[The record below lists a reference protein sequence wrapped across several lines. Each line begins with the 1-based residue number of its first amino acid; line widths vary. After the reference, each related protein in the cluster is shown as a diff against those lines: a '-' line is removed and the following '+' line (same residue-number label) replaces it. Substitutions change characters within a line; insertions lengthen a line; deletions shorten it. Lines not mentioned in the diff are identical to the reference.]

1 MFTGII
7 EGLGTL
13 RRVTKGQGVSMQIQ
27 SDFDLSGVKLG
38 DSIAVS
44 GTCLTVVRLEGKLF
58 DVDVS
63 PETTHRSILKFAK
76 PGDRVNLERALTLS
90 SRLDG
95 HLVQGHVDGVATVA
109 SVKPDANA
117 ILYSFEAPSSLVY
130 YMVEKGSVAIDGI
143 SLTIN
148 QCSDSGFSVSIIPHT
163 AKITTIGLRKPGD
176 RVNIETD
183 IIGKYVEHFVS
194 ASKGEADKN
203 SQMPG
208 INMALLAKNG
218 FL

>member
-7 EGLGTL
+7 EGLGTIRRL
-13 RRVTKGQGVSMQIQ
+13 RKGQGVSMQVQ
-27 SDFDLSGVKLG
+27 ADFDLTGVKLG

-44 GTCLTVVRLEGKLF
+44 GACLTVVRLEGKMF

-63 PETTHRSILKFAK
+63 PETTNRSILNHAK

-95 HLVQGHVDGVATVA
+95 HLVTGHVDGMAKVT
-109 SVKPDANA
+109 SVIPDANA
-117 ILYSFEAPSSLVY
+117 ILYSFEAPANLTR
-130 YMVEKGSVAIDGI
+130 YMVEKGSIAIDGI

-148 QCSDSGFSVSIIPHT
+148 QCSSTGFSVSIIPHT
-163 AKITTIGLRKPGD
+163 AKITTIGLLKPGA

-183 IIGKYVEHFVS
+183 IIGKYVERFVT
-194 ASKGEADKN
+194 ASKGEADEN
-203 SQMPG
+203 SQLPG
-208 INMALLAKNG
+208 INMALLARNG

>member
-13 RRVTKGQGVSMQIQ
+13 KRINKGRGVTMQIQ
-27 SDFDLSGVKLG
+27 ADFDLTGVKLG

-44 GTCLTVVRLEGKLF
+44 GTCLTATRLDGSTF

-63 PETTHRSILKFAK
+63 PETISRSILHWAK
-76 PGDRVNLERALTLS
+76 PGDRVNLERALTFA

-95 HLVQGHVDGVATVA
+95 HLVQGHVDGIATVS
-109 SVKPDANA
+109 SVKADSNA
-117 ILYSFEAPSSLVY
+117 ILYSFEAPPSLTY

-148 QCSDSGFSVSIIPHT
+148 QRSDTGFSVSIIPHT

-183 IIGKYVEHFVS
+183 IIGKYVEHFLS
-194 ASKGEADKN
+194 ATRGEADKN

-208 INMALLAKNG
+208 INMELLAKNG